1 MKSDPAVRMLSV
13 VRTGIYA
20 HLLPKGL
27 LVRPAP
33 FSVRCWNS
41 TVLELASLRKAD
53 PCPKIYLLNSEF
65 ANLSKGCNGKKNSK
79 SVHISYSWIMIVRQD
94 IFERPVTLRAES

>member
-1 MKSDPAVRMLSV
+1 MYILDNIGIRVCESDPAVRMLSV
-13 VRTGIYA
+13 VRTGIYT

-53 PCPKIYLLNSEF
+53 PWPKIYLLNSEF
-65 ANLSKGCNGKKNSK
+65 ANLSKGCNGKKTPKVS
-79 SVHISYSWIMIVRQD
+79 
-94 IFERPVTLRAES
+94 IFPIRGL